1 MPDDPAATTGRLVN
15 APTEGLMNRDT
26 GGHWVRLQTLTY
38 VRWFAVLGQFLAITI
53 AHFWLGLIF
62 SISLAYLVVA
72 VSVASNVLSAYAF
85 PPHRRLSET
94 EALLTLIFDTTQ
106 LSVLLFLTGGLSNPF
121 ALLLL
126 APVTIAAT
134 ALRLR
139 STLIVGAVAGL
150 LATLLVISH
159 EPLVLPDGRP
169 VELPLL
175 LLIGHWLAILTGIG
189 FIGLYARSVAFEK
202 HAMAEALLATQMAL
216 AREQKLTDLTAVI
229 AAAAHE
235 LGTPLATIK
244 LASSELLD
252 TLDDPELR
260 ADAQL
265 IREQADRC
273 RAILRSMGQAGKDDL
288 HLHQAPLQA
297 VLDEAAAPHADR
309 GKALHFDH
317 QPRDGADLH
326 MPEIWRRPEI
336 IHGLRNL
343 IQNAVDF
350 AAAEVRIEAE
360 WDDGTIL
367 LRISDDGPGFPPDLL
382 GRIGEPYL
390 RRRRA
395 GALLA
400 QRPEY
405 EGMGLGL
412 FIAKTL
418 LERSGASLHFRN
430 GPGRAEAAGKA
441 TGAVAEV
448 RWPRTE
454 IEAAPRPQLG
464 ENRPIDVGI
473 GVVPPM

>member
-1 MPDDPAATTGRLVN
+1 VD

-26 GGHWVRLQTLTY
+26 GGHWVRLQTLTQ
-38 VRWFAVLGQFLAITI
+38 VRWLAVVGQFLAITI
-53 AHFWLGLIF
+53 AHFGLGLNF
-62 SISLAYLVVA
+62 SIALAYLVVA
-72 VSVASNVLSAYAF
+72 VSVVSNVLSAHVF
-85 PPHRRLSET
+85 PPNRRLSDT
-94 EALLTLIFDTTQ
+94 EMLLTLIFDMTQ

-134 ALRLR
+134 ALQLR
-139 STLIVGAVAGL
+139 STLIAGAVAGL

-169 VELPLL
+169 VELPFLL
-175 LLIGHWLAILTGIG
+175 LVGHWLAILTGIG

-202 HAMAEALLATQMAL
+202 HAMAEALLAAQMAL
-216 AREQKLTDLTAVI
+216 AREQKLTDLTAVV

-244 LASSELLD
+244 LASSELLE
-252 TLDDPELR
+252 TLDDPEMR
-260 ADAQL
+260 EDAQL
-265 IREQADRC
+265 IRDQAERC
-273 RAILRSMGQAGKDDL
+273 RAILRSMGRAGKDDL
-288 HLHQAPLQA
+288 HLRQAPLEA
-297 VLDEAAAPHADR
+297 VVSEAAAPHAVR
-309 GKALHFDH
+309 GKTLRFDH
-317 QPRDGADLH
+317 RPRDAADPR

-360 WDDGTIL
+360 WDADTIL
-367 LRISDDGPGFPPDLL
+367 LRISDDGPGYPPELL

-390 RRRRA
+390 RRRRP

-400 QRPEY
+400 QRPGY

-418 LERSGASLHFRN
+418 LERSGARLHFRN
-430 GPGRAEAAGKA
+430 GAASADAAGGTA
-441 TGAVAEV
+441 GAIAEV
-448 RWPRTE
+448 RWPRAQ
-454 IEAAPRPQLG
+454 IEAAPRPPLG
-464 ENRPIDVGI
+464 ENRPLESGI